1 MTPPSAS
8 GPADGPSLAAARD
21 VGAPELLRMLAL
33 LTAALDV
40 AAAPVTGPV

>member
-1 MTPPSAS
+1 MT
-8 GPADGPSLAAARD
+8 
-21 VGAPELLRMLAL
+21 PELLRMLAL